1 MPGLYDEVGNP
12 LDHGLGLASSTEASS
27 VAMPDLGGESG
38 YAMDAVTIGDQD
50 VPMFDRGQGTAGRP
64 GEPQLLSSDTSSL
77 GFTRRGARTQS
88 ERDYLASL
96 PAMQKVGLALRA
108 FQAGV
113 HGKPSPVEELLK
125 NKRAEDRE
133 ARREMMDNTT
143 ILTKAFEEARKY
155 GVDTI
160 QGKAVLG
167 AYKRV
172 LGPQW
177 GKTLD
182 AIGTEN
188 EETAKSLTGLVSDP
202 DVQAALVKSCGRDR
216 ACWQKQVNDK
226 DWLATQYA
234 TVDTKRLAG
243 ALPKVRAFKEQVL
256 DKGGMG
262 AEVDADGKYKL
273 SWPELVEG
281 NAKLK
286 VFTDAEMDT
295 FRRNPEYLIP
305 YGIRTTKALSAGE
318 VEGEK
323 QAQRGIKAGTLRNI
337 TDDSGKQRQAMWDGE
352 GWVDP
357 NTNESIAFGAK
368 AAAAG
373 KGPKPSAGKPDKPLT
388 VAQEAADEKVRAA
401 RERLAKYTPTEIE
414 LMMKKDVPASPGSLN
429 PVANPKYDPE
439 IARLK
444 RLAGNPL
451 NADIKAKRD
460 RGGAAPAAAPG
471 AKPPADKFNLKSW
484 ELTKQKH
491 GLTDAELE
499 RRLGRKKPD
508 R

>member
-12 LDHGLGLASSTEASS
+12 LDQGLGLASSTEASS

-38 YAMDAVTIGDQD
+38 YAMDAGTIGDQD

-96 PAMQKVGLALRA
+96 PAMQKVGLAMRA
-108 FQAGV
+108 FKAGV
-113 HGKPSPVEELLK
+113 DGRPSPVEELLA

-143 ILTKAFEEARKY
+143 ILTKAFEEVRKY
-155 GVDTI
+155 GGPGTLKGRAI
-160 QGKAVLG
+160 LN
-167 AYKRV
+167 AYKEG
-172 LGPQW
+172 LGPRW

-188 EETAKSLTGLVSDP
+188 EDTAKSLTGLVSDP
-202 DVQAALVKSCGRDR
+202 DVQAALIKACGKDSE
-216 ACWQKQVNDK
+216 CWQKMVGKK
-226 DWLATQYA
+226 DWLKEQYQ

-256 DKGGMG
+256 DKGGLN
-262 AEVDADGKYKL
+262 AEMDADGKYKL

-305 YGIRTTKALSAGE
+305 YGIKTTKALSAGE
-318 VEGEK
+318 VEAAKQGE
-323 QAQRGIKAGTLRNI
+323 RGTKDGAIKSGIDEETGRPATLRYDAS
-337 TDDSGKQRQAMWDGE
+337 TGEWETQA
-352 GWVDP
+352 VR
-357 NTNESIAFGAK
+357 
-368 AAAAG
+368 AAPAG
-373 KGPKPSAGKPDKPLT
+373 KGPKPAKPDKPLT
-388 VAQEAADEKVRAA
+388 LAQEAADEKVRAA

-451 NADIKAKRD
+451 NADIKAR
-460 RGGAAPAAAPG
+460 RGGSGAAPAATPAAASAPKTAPTIRTKAEFDALPKG
-471 AKPPADKFNLKSW
+471 SEFIDAKDGK
-484 ELTKQKH
+484 
-491 GLTDAELE
+491 
-499 RRLGRKKPD
+499 RKRKG
-508 R
+508 